1 VGEAWQATSSTYDR
15 IAAVYAERAT
25 VTPALRAHL
34 GRFIA
39 AVASPGMVLDAGSGP
54 GQLAAVLAQQ
64 GLRTLALDSSHE
76 MLRLASDSVPVVR
89 GDLRR
94 LPVADESLAGIWSCA
109 SLLHVPRNDV
119 PATLRSWR
127 AALRPE
133 GVLGLSTAAGADD
146 EEGWEVVPYADE
158 TQPDETPM
166 RRWFVYH
173 SPDRL
178 QAMLEEAG
186 FDVLD
191 LITRESHRTWLQI
204 IASPSAGRVV

>member
-39 AVASPGMVLDAGSGP
+39 AVASRGMVLDAGSGP

-76 MLRLASDSVPVVR
+76 MLRLAGDRVPVIR

-94 LPVADESLAGIWSCA
+94 LPVADESLHGIWSCA
-109 SLLHVPRNDV
+109 SLLHVPRNEV

-127 AALRPE
+127 AALRAE

-158 TQPDETPM
+158 TQPHETPM

-173 SPDRL
+173 SADQL

-186 FDVLD
+186 FDVLEFD
-191 LITRESHRTWLQI
+191 TRESHRTWLQI
-204 IASPSAGRVV
+204 IASCR